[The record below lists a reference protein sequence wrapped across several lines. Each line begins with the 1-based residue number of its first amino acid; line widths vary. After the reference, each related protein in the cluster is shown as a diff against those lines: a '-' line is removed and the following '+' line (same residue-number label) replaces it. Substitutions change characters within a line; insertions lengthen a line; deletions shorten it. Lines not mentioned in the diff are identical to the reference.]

1 MIIVMGVS
9 GSGKT
14 TVGKLLAQSLNWDF
28 SDADDFHP
36 SANIEKMSLGIPLE
50 DADRLPWLLQLQA
63 TIDRWL
69 LENKNVV
76 LACSALKASYREML
90 CRDQQRIKI
99 VYLKGDFELFAARL
113 KTRENH
119 YMKADLLS
127 SQLDTL
133 EEPED
138 AIIIDASQPLE
149 VIVRQIRKH
158 INSALHRND
167 KRGHGSALGLPRRS
181 IVVQGHC
188 RVLI

>member
-1 MIIVMGVS
+1 MITIVMGVS

-36 SANIEKMSLGIPLE
+36 SANIEKMSRGIPLE

-63 TIDRWL
+63 AIDRWL
-69 LENKNVV
+69 LENQNVV

-90 CRDQQRIKI
+90 CRDQQRMKI
-99 VYLKGDFELFAARL
+99 VYLKGSFELLAARL
-113 KTRENH
+113 KSRENH
-119 YMKADLLS
+119 YMKADLLL

-149 VIVRQIRKH
+149 VILRQIRIH
-158 INSALHRND
+158 LMC
-167 KRGHGSALGLPRRS
+167 G
-181 IVVQGHC
+181 
-188 RVLI
+188 

>member
-1 MIIVMGVS
+1 MITIVMGVS

-28 SDADDFHP
+28 IDADDFHP
-36 SANIEKMSLGIPLE
+36 AANIEKMSLGIPLE
-50 DADRLPWLLQLQA
+50 DADRIPWLLQLQSE
-63 TIDRWL
+63 IDTWL

-76 LACSALKASYREML
+76 LACSALKTSYREML
-90 CRDQQRIKI
+90 YRDQQRIKI
-99 VYLKGDFELFAARL
+99 VYLKASFELLTARL
-113 KTRENH
+113 QTRQNH

-149 VIVRQIRKH
+149 VMVRQIENH
-158 INSALHRND
+158 LV
-167 KRGHGSALGLPRRS
+167 GG
-181 IVVQGHC
+181 
-188 RVLI
+188 

>member
-1 MIIVMGVS
+1 MITIVMGVS

-50 DADRLPWLLQLQA
+50 DGDRLPWLLQLQA
-63 TIDRWL
+63 AIDRWL
-69 LENKNVV
+69 WEDRNVV

-90 CRDQQRIKI
+90 CRDQQRMKI
-99 VYLKGDFELFAARL
+99 VYLKCSFQLLTARL
-113 KTRENH
+113 TSRENH
-119 YMKADLLS
+119 YMKADLLL

-149 VIVRQIRKH
+149 LIVRQIRTH
-158 INSALHRND
+158 LM
-167 KRGHGSALGLPRRS
+167 RG
-181 IVVQGHC
+181 
-188 RVLI
+188 

>member
-1 MIIVMGVS
+1 MIAIVMGVS

-36 SANIEKMSLGIPLE
+36 PANIEKMSLGIPLE

-63 TIDRWL
+63 TIDWWL

-90 CRDQQRIKI
+90 CRNEQRIKI
-99 VYLKGDFELFAARL
+99 VYLKGDFELFVARL
-113 KTRENH
+113 RNRENH

-127 SQLDTL
+127 SQFHTL

-138 AIIIDASQPLE
+138 AIIIDASQPVE
-149 VIVRQIRKH
+149 IIIPQI
-158 INSALHRND
+158 INHLMC
-167 KRGHGSALGLPRRS
+167 G
-181 IVVQGHC
+181 
-188 RVLI
+188 

>member
-1 MIIVMGVS
+1 MIVIVMGVS

-36 SANIEKMSLGIPLE
+36 AANIEKMSLGIPLE
-50 DADRLPWLLQLQA
+50 DADRIPWLLQLQSE
-63 TIDRWL
+63 IDTWL

-99 VYLKGDFELFAARL
+99 VYLKASIELLTARL

-127 SQLDTL
+127 SQLGTL
-133 EEPED
+133 EKPED
-138 AIIIDASQPLE
+138 AIVVDASQPLE
-149 VIVRQIRKH
+149 AIIPQIK
-158 INSALHRND
+158 NY
-167 KRGHGSALGLPRRS
+167 
-181 IVVQGHC
+181 
-188 RVLI
+188 LICG

>member
-1 MIIVMGVS
+1 MITIVMGVS

-36 SANIEKMSLGIPLE
+36 SANIEKMSRGIPLE

-63 TIDRWL
+63 AIDRWL

-90 CRDQQRIKI
+90 CRDQQQMKI
-99 VYLKGDFELFAARL
+99 VYLKGSFHLLATRL

-119 YMKADLLS
+119 YMKADLLL
-127 SQLDTL
+127 SQLETL

-149 VIVRQIRKH
+149 LIVRQIKNH
-158 INSALHRND
+158 LMC
-167 KRGHGSALGLPRRS
+167 G
-181 IVVQGHC
+181 
-188 RVLI
+188 

>member
-1 MIIVMGVS
+1 MILIVMGVS

-36 SANIEKMSLGIPLE
+36 PANIKKMSLGIPLE
-50 DADRLPWLLQLQA
+50 DADRLPWLLQLQT
-63 TIDRWL
+63 TIDWWL

-90 CRDQQRIKI
+90 CRNEQRIKI

-113 KTRENH
+113 KNRENH

-127 SQLDTL
+127 SQFHTL

-138 AIIIDASQPLE
+138 AIVVDASQVLE
-149 VIVRQIRKH
+149 VIVLQIRSH
-158 INSALHRND
+158 LMCD
-167 KRGHGSALGLPRRS
+167 
-181 IVVQGHC
+181 
-188 RVLI
+188 

>member
-1 MIIVMGVS
+1 MIAIVMGVS

-50 DADRLPWLLQLQA
+50 DADRLPWLLQLQT

-76 LACSALKASYREML
+76 LACSALKASYREIL
-90 CRDQQRIKI
+90 CRNEQRIKI

-113 KTRENH
+113 KNRENH

-138 AIIIDASQPLE
+138 AIIVDASQPLE
-149 VIVRQIRKH
+149 VIVYKIRNH
-158 INSALHRND
+158 LMCS
-167 KRGHGSALGLPRRS
+167 
-181 IVVQGHC
+181 
-188 RVLI
+188 

>member
-1 MIIVMGVS
+1 MITIVMGVS

-36 SANIEKMSLGIPLE
+36 PANIEKMSRGIPLE

-63 TIDRWL
+63 AIDRWL

-90 CRDQQRIKI
+90 CRDQQRMKI
-99 VYLKGDFELFAARL
+99 VYLKGSFHLLATRL

-119 YMKADLLS
+119 YMKADLLL
-127 SQLDTL
+127 SQLETL
-133 EEPED
+133 EEPEN

-149 VIVRQIRKH
+149 LIVRQIK
-158 INSALHRND
+158 ND
-167 KRGHGSALGLPRRS
+167 LMCG
-181 IVVQGHC
+181 
-188 RVLI
+188 

>member
-1 MIIVMGVS
+1 MIAIVMGVS
-9 GSGKT
+9 GAGKT

-36 SANIEKMSLGIPLE
+36 PANIEKMSLGIPLE
-50 DADRLPWLLQLQA
+50 DADRLPWLGQLQA

-90 CRDQQRIKI
+90 CRDPQQVKI
-99 VYLKGDFELFAARL
+99 VYLKGDFELLAARL
-113 KTRENH
+113 KNRENH

-138 AIIIDASQPLE
+138 AIIIDASQPVE
-149 VIVRQIRKH
+149 IIIPQI
-158 INSALHRND
+158 INHLMC
-167 KRGHGSALGLPRRS
+167 G
-181 IVVQGHC
+181 
-188 RVLI
+188 

>member
-1 MIIVMGVS
+1 MITIVMGVS

-63 TIDRWL
+63 AIDRWL

-90 CRDQQRIKI
+90 CRDQKRIKI
-99 VYLKGDFELFAARL
+99 VYLKSSFHLLATRL

-119 YMKADLLS
+119 YMKADLLL
-127 SQLDTL
+127 SQLETL

-149 VIVRQIRKH
+149 LIVDQIKNH
-158 INSALHRND
+158 LMC
-167 KRGHGSALGLPRRS
+167 G
-181 IVVQGHC
+181 
-188 RVLI
+188 

>member
-1 MIIVMGVS
+1 MITIVMGVS

-14 TVGKLLAQSLNWDF
+14 TVGKLLAQSLNCDF

-36 SANIEKMSLGIPLE
+36 SANIEKMSRGIPLE
-50 DADRLPWLLQLQA
+50 DADRFPWLLKLQA
-63 TIDRWL
+63 AIDRWL

-90 CRDQQRIKI
+90 CRDQQRMKV
-99 VYLKGDFELFAARL
+99 VYLKCSFQLLAARL
-113 KTRENH
+113 TSRENH
-119 YMKADLLS
+119 YMKADLLL

-149 VIVRQIRKH
+149 VILRQIRTHLKC
-158 INSALHRND
+158 
-167 KRGHGSALGLPRRS
+167 G
-181 IVVQGHC
+181 
-188 RVLI
+188 

>member
-1 MIIVMGVS
+1 MIAIVMGVS

-50 DADRLPWLLQLQA
+50 DADRLPWLLQLQT

-76 LACSALKASYREML
+76 LACSALKVSYREML
-90 CRDQQRIKI
+90 CRKEQRIKI

-113 KTRENH
+113 KNRENH

-138 AIIIDASQPLE
+138 AIIVDASQPLE
-149 VIVRQIRKH
+149 LIVLQI
-158 INSALHRND
+158 ICLMCS
-167 KRGHGSALGLPRRS
+167 
-181 IVVQGHC
+181 
-188 RVLI
+188 

>member
-1 MIIVMGVS
+1 MIIIVMGVS

-50 DADRLPWLLQLQA
+50 DADRLPWLLQLQT
-63 TIDRWL
+63 TIDWWL

-90 CRDQQRIKI
+90 CRDPQQVKI
-99 VYLKGDFELFAARL
+99 VYLKGSFELLAARL

-127 SQLDTL
+127 SQLATL

-138 AIIIDASQPLE
+138 AIIIDASQPVE
-149 VIVRQIRKH
+149 AIIPQIKNH
-158 INSALHRND
+158 LMC
-167 KRGHGSALGLPRRS
+167 G
-181 IVVQGHC
+181 
-188 RVLI
+188 

>member
-1 MIIVMGVS
+1 MIVIVMGVS

-14 TVGKLLAQSLNWDF
+14 TVGKLVAQSLNCDF

-36 SANIEKMSLGIPLE
+36 PANIEKMSLGIPLE
-50 DADRLPWLLQLQA
+50 DTDRLPWLLQLQT

-76 LACSALKASYREML
+76 LACSALKVSYREML
-90 CRDQQRIKI
+90 CRKEQRIKI

-113 KTRENH
+113 KNRENH

-138 AIIIDASQPLE
+138 AIIVDASQPLE
-149 VIVRQIRKH
+149 LIVLQI
-158 INSALHRND
+158 ICLMCS
-167 KRGHGSALGLPRRS
+167 
-181 IVVQGHC
+181 
-188 RVLI
+188 

>member
-1 MIIVMGVS
+1 MITIVMGVS

-36 SANIEKMSLGIPLE
+36 SANIEKMSRGIPLE

-63 TIDRWL
+63 AIDRWL
-69 LENKNVV
+69 WENKNVV

-90 CRDQQRIKI
+90 CRDQQRMKI
-99 VYLKGDFELFAARL
+99 VYLKCSFEVLATRL

-119 YMKADLLS
+119 YMKADLLL

-138 AIIIDASQPLE
+138 AMIVDASQPLE
-149 VIVRQIRKH
+149 LIVRQIKNH
-158 INSALHRND
+158 LMC
-167 KRGHGSALGLPRRS
+167 G
-181 IVVQGHC
+181 
-188 RVLI
+188 

>member
-1 MIIVMGVS
+1 MILIVMGVS

-50 DADRLPWLLQLQA
+50 DADRLPWLLQLQT
-63 TIDRWL
+63 TIDWWL

-90 CRDQQRIKI
+90 CRNEQRIKI

-113 KTRENH
+113 KNRENH

-138 AIIIDASQPLE
+138 AIIVDASQPVE
-149 VIVRQIRKH
+149 VIVGQI
-158 INSALHRND
+158 INYLMCD
-167 KRGHGSALGLPRRS
+167 
-181 IVVQGHC
+181 
-188 RVLI
+188 

>member
-1 MIIVMGVS
+1 MIVIVIGVS

-36 SANIEKMSLGIPLE
+36 SANIEKMSQGIPLQ

-63 TIDRWL
+63 TIDKWL

-90 CRDQQRIKI
+90 CRDKQRMKI
-99 VYLKGDFELFAARL
+99 VYLKGDFELFAAKL
-113 KTRENH
+113 KNRQNH
-119 YMKADLLS
+119 YMKVDLLS
-127 SQLDTL
+127 SQFAIL

-138 AIIIDASQPLE
+138 AIIVDASQPIE
-149 VIVRQIRKH
+149 AIVRQIRNH
-158 INSALHRND
+158 LMC
-167 KRGHGSALGLPRRS
+167 G
-181 IVVQGHC
+181 
-188 RVLI
+188 

>member
-1 MIIVMGVS
+1 MIAIVMGVS

-14 TVGKLLAQSLNWDF
+14 TVGKLLAQSLDWDF

-36 SANIEKMSLGIPLE
+36 PANIEKMSLGIPLE
-50 DADRLPWLLQLQA
+50 DADRLPWLLQLQT
-63 TIDRWL
+63 TIDWWL

-76 LACSALKASYREML
+76 LACSALKAFYREML
-90 CRDQQRIKI
+90 CRNEQRIKI
-99 VYLKGDFELFAARL
+99 VYLKGDFELLAARL

-138 AIIIDASQPLE
+138 AIIIDASQPVE
-149 VIVRQIRKH
+149 VIVGQI
-158 INSALHRND
+158 INHLMCD
-167 KRGHGSALGLPRRS
+167 
-181 IVVQGHC
+181 
-188 RVLI
+188 

>member
-1 MIIVMGVS
+1 MIVMVMGVS

-14 TVGKLLAQSLNWDF
+14 TVGKLLAQSLHWEF
-28 SDADDFHP
+28 SDADEFHP
-36 SANIEKMSLGIPLE
+36 PANIEKMSRGIPLE
-50 DADRLPWLLQLQA
+50 DGDRLPWLLHLQP

-90 CRDQQRIKI
+90 CRDKQRMKI

-113 KTRENH
+113 KNRENH

-127 SQLDTL
+127 SQFATL

-138 AIIIDASQPLE
+138 AIIVDASQPLE
-149 VIVRQIRKH
+149 VMVLQIKNH
-158 INSALHRND
+158 LMC
-167 KRGHGSALGLPRRS
+167 G
-181 IVVQGHC
+181 
-188 RVLI
+188 

>member
-1 MIIVMGVS
+1 MITIVMGVS

-63 TIDRWL
+63 AIDRWL

-90 CRDQQRIKI
+90 CRDQQRMKI
-99 VYLKGDFELFAARL
+99 VYLKGSFHLLATRL

-119 YMKADLLS
+119 YMKADLLL
-127 SQLDTL
+127 SQLETL
-133 EEPED
+133 EEPEN

-149 VIVRQIRKH
+149 LIVGQIKNH
-158 INSALHRND
+158 LMC
-167 KRGHGSALGLPRRS
+167 G
-181 IVVQGHC
+181 
-188 RVLI
+188 

>member
-1 MIIVMGVS
+1 MITILMGVS

-36 SANIEKMSLGIPLE
+36 SANIEKMSRGIPLE

-63 TIDRWL
+63 AIDRWL

-90 CRDQQRIKI
+90 CRDQQRMKI
-99 VYLKGDFELFAARL
+99 VYLKCSFEVLAARL
-113 KTRENH
+113 TSRENH
-119 YMKADLLS
+119 YMKADLLL

-138 AIIIDASQPLE
+138 AMIVDASQPLE
-149 VIVRQIRKH
+149 LIVRQIKNH
-158 INSALHRND
+158 LM
-167 KRGHGSALGLPRRS
+167 GG
-181 IVVQGHC
+181 
-188 RVLI
+188 

>member
-1 MIIVMGVS
+1 MIIIVMGVS

-14 TVGKLLAQSLNWDF
+14 TVGKLLAQSLNWHF
-28 SDADDFHP
+28 SDADDFHSP
-36 SANIEKMSLGIPLE
+36 ANIEKMSLGIPLE

-63 TIDRWL
+63 AIDWWL
-69 LENKNVV
+69 WENRNVV

-90 CRDQQRIKI
+90 CRNEQPIKI
-99 VYLKGDFELFAARL
+99 VYLKGSFELFAARL
-113 KTRENH
+113 KNRENH

-149 VIVRQIRKH
+149 IILREIRNHLKSGG
-158 INSALHRND
+158 I
-167 KRGHGSALGLPRRS
+167 G
-181 IVVQGHC
+181 I
-188 RVLI
+188 I

>member
-1 MIIVMGVS
+1 MITIVMGVS

-36 SANIEKMSLGIPLE
+36 SANIEKMSRGIALE

-90 CRDQQRIKI
+90 CRDQQRMKI
-99 VYLKGDFELFAARL
+99 VYLKGSFHLLATRL
-113 KTRENH
+113 KSRENH
-119 YMKADLLS
+119 YMKADLLL
-127 SQLDTL
+127 SQLETL

-138 AIIIDASQPLE
+138 AIIVDASQPLE
-149 VIVRQIRKH
+149 LIVRQIKNH
-158 INSALHRND
+158 LMC
-167 KRGHGSALGLPRRS
+167 G
-181 IVVQGHC
+181 
-188 RVLI
+188 

>member
-1 MIIVMGVS
+1 MITIVMGVS

-36 SANIEKMSLGIPLE
+36 SANIEKMSRGIPLE

-63 TIDRWL
+63 AIDRWL

-90 CRDQQRIKI
+90 CRDLQRMKI
-99 VYLKGDFELFAARL
+99 VYLKGSFHLLATRL

-119 YMKADLLS
+119 YMKADLLL
-127 SQLDTL
+127 SQLETL

-149 VIVRQIRKH
+149 LIVNQIKNH
-158 INSALHRND
+158 LMC
-167 KRGHGSALGLPRRS
+167 G
-181 IVVQGHC
+181 
-188 RVLI
+188 

>member
-1 MIIVMGVS
+1 MITIVMGVS

-36 SANIEKMSLGIPLE
+36 SANIEKMSRGIPLE

-63 TIDRWL
+63 TINRWL

-76 LACSALKASYREML
+76 LACSALKTSYRQML
-90 CRDQQRIKI
+90 YQDPKRMKI
-99 VYLKGDFELFAARL
+99 VYLKASFQLLATRL
-113 KTRENH
+113 TNRENH
-119 YMKADLLS
+119 YMKADLLL
-127 SQLDTL
+127 SQLDSL

-149 VIVRQIRKH
+149 VILRQIKIH
-158 INSALHRND
+158 LMP
-167 KRGHGSALGLPRRS
+167 G
-181 IVVQGHC
+181 
-188 RVLI
+188 

>member
-1 MIIVMGVS
+1 MGVS

-14 TVGKLLAQSLNWDF
+14 TVGKLLAQSLNCDF

-36 SANIEKMSLGIPLE
+36 PANIEKMSLGIPLE
-50 DADRLPWLLQLQA
+50 DADRLPWLLQLQT

-76 LACSALKASYREML
+76 LACSALKVSYREML
-90 CRDQQRIKI
+90 CRKEQRIKI

-113 KTRENH
+113 KNRENH

-138 AIIIDASQPLE
+138 AIIVDASQPLE
-149 VIVRQIRKH
+149 LIVLQI
-158 INSALHRND
+158 ICLMCS
-167 KRGHGSALGLPRRS
+167 
-181 IVVQGHC
+181 
-188 RVLI
+188 

>member
-1 MIIVMGVS
+1 MITIVMGIS

-36 SANIEKMSLGIPLE
+36 SANIEKMSLGVPLE
-50 DADRLPWLLQLQA
+50 DADRLPWLLLLQA

-76 LACSALKASYREML
+76 LACSALKTSYREML
-90 CRDQQRIKI
+90 YRDQQGIKI
-99 VYLKGDFELFAARL
+99 VYLKCSFQLLAARL
-113 KTRENH
+113 TSRENH
-119 YMKADLLS
+119 YMKADLLL
-127 SQLDTL
+127 SQLDSL

-149 VIVRQIRKH
+149 VIVRQIRNH
-158 INSALHRND
+158 LMC
-167 KRGHGSALGLPRRS
+167 G
-181 IVVQGHC
+181 
-188 RVLI
+188 